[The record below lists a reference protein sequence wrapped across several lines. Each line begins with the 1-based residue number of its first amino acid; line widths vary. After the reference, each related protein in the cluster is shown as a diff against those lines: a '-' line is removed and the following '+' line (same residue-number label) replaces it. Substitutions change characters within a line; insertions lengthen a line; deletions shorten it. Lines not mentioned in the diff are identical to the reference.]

1 MKEIKFELKL
11 LKIMELIHEQKV
23 RLIEEK
29 PVLYSSLADIHD
41 RVEVIYDTIKN
52 NQYKPEYHGINGK
65 FKEVNKVETKGGQ

>member
-29 PVLYSSLADIHD
+29 PIQYSSLSDIHTK
-41 RVEVIYDTIKN
+41 VEVIYDTIKRS
-52 NQYKPEYHGINGK
+52 KGRDFTPNG
-65 FKEVNKVETKGGQ
+65 VMIPMNKTRTGVGQ